1 MNGKEG
7 GSHPPRPQRVPFSVS
22 LDSKEKRLVSDES
35 VGASAYMNRRVFY
48 LSLQAI
54 FNAII
59 IGLIAKV
66 LMLLIYLITNLSFYG
81 KFSFA
86 EAAPG
91 IGQLGIFIIMVP
103 IIGGIIVGIIARYGS
118 AGIRGHG
125 IPEAMEQ
132 VLSNKSKISPIIT
145 ILKPLASAVAIGTG
159 GPFGAEGPA
168 IATGGA
174 FGSLTGQIMRINA
187 TERKIILASGA
198 CAGMAAIFGSPI
210 ASVMMGIEL
219 LLFEFSPRSIIP
231 VTLSCAT
238 GAALHYLLFG
248 ASPIFEMATLPLPS
262 SLEIIT
268 YTLIGVPIGIAA
280 AFISKSVYFFED
292 LYAKLPVH
300 WMWWPAIGGIAIG
313 VIGYFAPRTMG
324 VGYSN
329 IDLLLSGSASLKLL
343 FSFCVLKFL
352 SWSVSLGSGTA
363 GGTLAPLFTIGGG
376 MGALLGVFALF
387 LFPNLGI
394 NVATAGLI
402 GMAALFAGASGA
414 LLTSIIFVL
423 ETTGQFH
430 DLLPVVGAASVAY
443 FVSFI
448 LLKGTS
454 IMTIEV
460 KRRGVMVPGTF
471 EPDLLMELTA
481 NEAIIKEL
489 PLIHLQD
496 TLVDCKE
503 YFKTKSDNTNCLIVV
518 NENKLFQG
526 LVKKQDIIDTK
537 MPDNTPVKQ
546 LIEPGSQDVFA
557 FSNTPLQTII
567 NIMDQHQV
575 DDLPIIGTKA
585 NKRKVVGMLNYKTI
599 VSAYSKRR
607 AEDNKYLRS
616 MPLKRAGI
624 AALLNERKA
633 AHKKGTSD

>member
-1 MNGKEG
+1 MNGKK
-7 GSHPPRPQRVPFSVS
+7 GSHHPSRPGPLPVSVS
-22 LDSKEKRLVSDES
+22 LDSKEGKWTSNES
-35 VGASAYMNRRVFY
+35 VGASSYMNRRVFY

-81 KFSFA
+81 KFSF
-86 EAAPG
+86 ESAAPG
-91 IGQLGIFIIMVP
+91 IGQLGILVILIPV
-103 IIGGIIVGIIARYGS
+103 IGGIIVGIIARYGS

-132 VLSNKSKISPIIT
+132 VLSNKSRISPIIT
-145 ILKPLASAVAIGTG
+145 ILKPLASAIAIGTG

-210 ASVMMGIEL
+210 ASIMMGIEL

-238 GAALHYLLFG
+238 AAALHYLLFG
-248 ASPIFEMATLPLPS
+248 SSPIFEMATLPIPTS
-262 SLEIIT
+262 KEIIT
-268 YTLIGVPIGIAA
+268 YTIIGVPIGVAA
-280 AFISKSVYFFED
+280 AFVSKSVYFFED
-292 LYAKLPVH
+292 MYAKLHIH
-300 WMWWPAIGGIAIG
+300 WMWWPAIGGIFIG
-313 VIGYFAPRTMG
+313 VIGYFAPKTMG

-329 IDLLLSGSASLKLL
+329 IDLLLSGNAPLKLL
-343 FSFCVLKFL
+343 FAFCILKFL

-376 MGALLGVFALF
+376 MGALLGVLALF
-387 LFPNLGI
+387 LFPHLGI

-443 FVSFI
+443 FISFI
-448 LLKGTS
+448 LMKGSS
-454 IMTIEV
+454 IMTIEI

-471 EPDLLMELTA
+471 EPDLLMSLTV
-481 NEAIIKEL
+481 EDTMIKNL
-489 PLIHLQD
+489 HLTPEHSTIGACKV
-496 TLVDCKE
+496 TLLKADE
-503 YFKTKSDNTNCLIVV
+503 EIPCLIIVDK
-518 NENKLFQG
+518 NNAFQG
-526 LVKKQDIIDTK
+526 LVNSHDI
-537 MPDNTPVKQ
+537 VKAPKDKTSSEIRT
-546 LIEPGSQDVFA
+546 LIKPESREAFA
-557 FSNTPLQTII
+557 FPDTSLQTATE
-567 NIMDQHQV
+567 IMNNYKV
-575 DDLPIIGTKA
+575 SNLPIISHKEKQTVVGILNDSA
-585 NKRKVVGMLNYKTI
+585 ILSAYNKRRTDDM
-599 VSAYSKRR
+599 
-607 AEDNKYLRS
+607 EYLQAIS
-616 MPLKRAGI
+616 LKRQGLS
-624 AALLNERKA
+624 ALLRERKL
-633 AHKKGTSD
+633 HKNKS